1 MSGSVK
7 SNENASTAEHKKPP
21 EASPESGLL
30 GRIINQIGG
39 VFSVAILASA
49 GILFL
54 EVLLRYVFNS
64 PTSWAHETVVF
75 LNACA
80 FIFGGLY
87 VAAHNKHIRVV
98 LLYGMIPE
106 GPRRYLDA
114 AISFVCMISTGF
126 FAWASWSSVQR
137 AIWTPQG
144 EFHLETSGSAW
155 NPPFPGALKVFLFLI
170 MIALTVQFLIIA
182 IKFAR
187 KAGAK

>member
-1 MSGSVK
+1 MSGAEK
-7 SNENASTAEHKKPP
+7 SNDHASIAEHKKPP
-21 EASPESGLL
+21 QACAEAGLF
-30 GRIINQIGG
+30 GRIINKAGI
-39 VFSVAILASA
+39 VFSVAILISA

-54 EVLLRYVFNS
+54 EVCMRYIFNS
-64 PTSWAHETVVF
+64 PTTWAHETVVF

-98 LLYGMIPE
+98 LLYSMIPE

-114 AISFVCMISTGF
+114 AISFVCMVSTGF
-126 FAWASWSSVQR
+126 FAFASWSSIQR

-155 NPPFPGALKVFLFLI
+155 NPPFPGTLKVFLFVI
-170 MIALTVQFLIIA
+170 MIALTIQFLIYT
-182 IKFAR
+182 IKFAQ